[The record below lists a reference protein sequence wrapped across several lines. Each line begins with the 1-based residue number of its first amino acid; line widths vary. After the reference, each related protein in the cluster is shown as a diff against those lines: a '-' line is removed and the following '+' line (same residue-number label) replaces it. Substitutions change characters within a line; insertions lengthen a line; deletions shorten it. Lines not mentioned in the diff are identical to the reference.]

1 MKSLILAVVS
11 GMLISS
17 HPAQTLH
24 SSPKNMNPLHAVRV
38 SDAAGLLMDGT
49 LDVSEFVVN
58 NGRIWAVCKLKG
70 LVGGIH
76 IDHDCIVP
84 VTVGD
89 CNGGIRF
96 TSELEKTKATPNV
109 HDCECLTITFESCTI
124 TPTVTPTLILNSQD
138 VPCTVQ
144 DFPGDALCCANRL
157 IGTIGSSCFDI
168 CGCMNRL
175 L

>member
-1 MKSLILAVVS
+1 MKSLILALVS
-11 GMLISS
+11 GMLVSS
-17 HPAQTLH
+17 HP
-24 SSPKNMNPLHAVRV
+24 SPTSGAGPKTMNPLHAVHV
-38 SDAAGLLMDGT
+38 SDAAGLLIDGT
-49 LDVSEFVVN
+49 LDVSQFVVN
-58 NGRIWAVCKLKG
+58 NGKIWAVCKLKG
-70 LVGGIH
+70 LVGGIS
-76 IDHDCIVP
+76 IDHDCMVP

-89 CNGGIRF
+89 CDGGIRF
-96 TSELEKTKATPNV
+96 TSELQRSAASPKI

-124 TPTVTPTLILNSQD
+124 TPTVTPTLILNSEE